1 MKWAADASPDDS
13 WGYSEARGAE
23 EYGRMVAAILRAVQ
37 SGTRGFAGRPD
48 GLAGWCWTQLTD
60 TMQERN
66 GLLTEAR
73 EPKLPVE
80 TIRSL
85 VQGTDTD

>member
-1 MKWAADASPDDS
+1 
-13 WGYSEARGAE
+13 
-23 EYGRMVAAILRAVQ
+23 MVADILRAVQ
-37 SGTRGFAGRPD
+37 SGTRGTGGRPD

-66 GLLTEAR
+66 GLLTESR
-73 EPKLPVE
+73 EPKLPIQ

-85 VQGTDTD
+85 IRGAETG